1 MSNVIYAKPKGG
13 KTTLGG
19 SMKLDLN
26 RILNATSFVYESA
39 EELGLKDTGEL
50 AHLLDE
56 LDALAMQKLEDEEE
70 DE

>member
-1 MSNVIYAKPKGG
+1 
-13 KTTLGG
+13 
-19 SMKLDLN
+19 MKLDLN
-26 RILNATSFVYESA
+26 RILNATSFIYDSA

-70 DE
+70 E